1 MMVVTPRHRGFFC
14 APQAELLSFP
24 YLPAEEEE
32 EEVVGEK
39 YEFGAGKLGIDFTMS
54 IVYT

>member
-1 MMVVTPRHRGFFC
+1 VRRRRSYYLFLTFQVV
-14 APQAELLSFP
+14 
-24 YLPAEEEE
+24 
-32 EEVVGEK
+32 EEVVVEEK

>member
-32 EEVVGEK
+32 EVVGEK

>member
-32 EEVVGEK
+32 VVGER
-39 YEFGAGKLGIDFTMS
+39 YEFGAGKLGIDFAMS